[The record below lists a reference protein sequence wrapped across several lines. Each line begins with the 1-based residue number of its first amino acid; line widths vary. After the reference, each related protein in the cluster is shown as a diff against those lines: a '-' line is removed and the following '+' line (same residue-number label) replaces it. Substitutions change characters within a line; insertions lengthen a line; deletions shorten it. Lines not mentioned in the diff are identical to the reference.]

1 MEGRALSIGAIFRPG
16 MRGYFIP
23 FGAGVALTLSAFLPW
38 VVIAGVSRAGVPD
51 APGLWVAGLGVVL
64 AVLAALS
71 LITRKNSRHPLLVLG
86 LVALGIMLLTWRIVP
101 RIAGEEALTVSQALA
116 IVEDAPIADMPP
128 VPTPLVGSGLY
139 VGLAAATTPGGL
151 RLGEI
156 VCGAL
161 TSTWSRSRRRR
172 LT

>member
-1 MEGRALSIGAIFRPG
+1 MSLGAIFRPG

-23 FGAGVALTLSAFLPW
+23 FGAGVVLTVSAFLPW

-51 APGLWVAGLGVVL
+51 APGLWVAGLGVL
-64 AVLAALS
+64 SAVLAALS
-71 LITRKNSRHPLLVLG
+71 LVTRKNSRHPLLVLG

-116 IVEDAPIADMPP
+116 IVEDAPIADLPP

-139 VGLAAATTPGGL
+139 IGMAAATTLVGFGL
-151 RLGEI
+151 TI
-156 VCGAL
+156 VV
-161 TSTWSRSRRRR
+161 RRAKPYVVPEPDDDV
-172 LT
+172 